1 MEYIYIYIY
10 IYFEIE
16 VMEFKVYNVMKT
28 IKIKKKKK
36 KKKKYQ
42 DIASNMIAL
51 ERHYNKFK
59 VPENIVNYLLVQ
71 MRKYDLPFISL
82 YWNEEKLSRSVMS
95 ITFSQY
101 FYNKF

>member
-1 MEYIYIYIY
+1 MWW
-10 IYFEIE
+10 
-16 VMEFKVYNVMKT
+16 KLL
-28 IKIKKKKK
+28 KKKKK
-36 KKKKYQ
+36 ENEKKYQ

-59 VPENIVNYLLVQ
+59 VPKNIENYLLVQ

-82 YWNEEKLSRSVMS
+82 YKNEEKLSKSV
-95 ITFSQY
+95 ISQY

>member
-1 MEYIYIYIY
+1 MDFFIIYLFIF
-10 IYFEIE
+10 FEIE

-28 IKIKKKKK
+28 IKIKKEKEKE
-36 KKKKYQ
+36 KYQ

-59 VPENIVNYLLVQ
+59 VPKNIENYLLVQ

-82 YWNEEKLSRSVMS
+82 YQNEEKLSKSV
-95 ITFSQY
+95 IFTIFL
-101 FYNKF
+101 